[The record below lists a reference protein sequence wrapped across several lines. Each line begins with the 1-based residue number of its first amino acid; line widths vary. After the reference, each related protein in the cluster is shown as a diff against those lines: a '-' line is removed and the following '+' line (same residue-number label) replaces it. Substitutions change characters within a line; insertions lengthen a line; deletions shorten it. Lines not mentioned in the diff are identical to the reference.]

1 MSYLVDSDVIIRL
14 LAARQP
20 TVAAVQRLA
29 HQRLA
34 VSLITVGEVYEGAF
48 RTSNPHEHLRT
59 FRILFRTFDIVNLND
74 SIMERFAET
83 RADLRRRGQIIPDF
97 DLILC
102 ATALEHDLT
111 LLSYNL
117 RHLQRVPGLRVHS
130 PS

>member
-1 MSYLVDSDVIIRL
+1 MSYLVDSDVIITL

-20 TVAAVQRLA
+20 TVAAIQRLA
-29 HQRLA
+29 HQRLT
-34 VSLITVGEVYEGAF
+34 VSLITVGEVYEGAY
-48 RTSNPHEHLRT
+48 RTSNPHEHLRA
-59 FRILFRTFDIVNLND
+59 FRILFRTFDILNLND
-74 SIMERFAET
+74 SIMERFAEI
-83 RADLRRRGQIIPDF
+83 RADLRRRGQRIPDF

-111 LLSYNL
+111 LLSYNV